1 MRKRGCIV
9 CMAAVIGIMVA
20 LFLAASWFFGTDIYE
35 SKDISY
41 YQGICGELD
50 APDSLPIWAEK
61 VGMPGCDYALPTL
74 AMLEPYENMRF
85 HYQVRDAAL
94 FQAHAFVLI
103 VEYSGQE
110 YENQKASIEDAYT
123 WRTEGIEGETEKVS
137 PVFDLD
143 GFAFRSVAGGFYP
156 CEMFLVGTCDEA
168 GEIAY
173 IYFYDI
179 DLDYIS
185 RDMSQFVRVE
195 TGWNKVVG
203 K

>member
-20 LFLAASWFFGTDIYE
+20 LFSLASWFFGTDIYE
-35 SKDISY
+35 SEDIAY

-50 APDSLPIWAEK
+50 APDSLQIWAEN

-74 AMLEPYENMRF
+74 EMLEPYENTRF

-103 VEYSGQE
+103 VEYSEQE
-110 YENQKASIEDAYT
+110 YKMQKEAIENTYF
-123 WRTEGIEGETEKVS
+123 WRTEGIEGETENVL
-137 PVFDLD
+137 PEFNLD
-143 GFAFRSVAGGFYP
+143 GFDFRSVSGGYYP
-156 CEMFLVGTCDEA
+156 NEMFLLGTCDEA
-168 GEIAY
+168 WEIAY
-173 IYFYDI
+173 IYFYDG
-179 DLDYIS
+179 DLDYVNPDMAGFL
-185 RDMSQFVRVE
+185 RDE
-195 TGWNKVVG
+195 TGWNEVVG